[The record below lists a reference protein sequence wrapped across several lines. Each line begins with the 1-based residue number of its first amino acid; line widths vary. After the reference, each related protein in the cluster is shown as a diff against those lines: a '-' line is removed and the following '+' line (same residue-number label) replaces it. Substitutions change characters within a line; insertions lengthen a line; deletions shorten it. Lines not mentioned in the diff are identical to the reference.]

1 MPPELRNKVVEK
13 AIYLSKGDSS
23 VNKDIMELFR
33 EGELT
38 TGLEH
43 WEKIRAEYLRGGLAV
58 IDPEEVLHMAK
69 AQRIE
74 YVVVDRTLQPPG
86 MRCRNCHNLN
96 IGLVKFCLACG
107 SQSLYEVEV
116 FNEILD
122 MVYLSG
128 GTAYFIDP
136 IQTLTDSGGIAA
148 HLRY

>member
-1 MPPELRNKVVEK
+1 M
-13 AIYLSKGDSS
+13 
-23 VNKDIMELFR
+23 
-33 EGELT
+33 
-38 TGLEH
+38 
-43 WEKIRAEYLRGGLAV
+43 AE
-58 IDPEEVLHMAK
+58 

-74 YVVVDRTLQPPG
+74 HVIIYRTLQPPG

-96 IGLVKFCLACG
+96 LGLVKSCLACD

-128 GTAYFIDP
+128 GTAYFTDP
-136 IQTLTDSGGIAA
+136 IRTLTDSGGIAA

>member
-1 MPPELRNKVVEK
+1 
-13 AIYLSKGDSS
+13 
-23 VNKDIMELFR
+23 MELFR
-33 EGELT
+33 EEELT
-38 TGLEH
+38 TGPEH

-58 IDPEEVLHMAK
+58 VGPEEVLHMAK

-74 YVVVDRTLQPPG
+74 HTVVDRTLQLPG

-96 IGLVKFCLACG
+96 IGPVKSCLACG
-107 SQSLYEVEV
+107 SESLYEVEV

-128 GTAYFIDP
+128 GTACFTDP